1 MEPLPQGG
9 GREPGGGGRVSARAL
24 GPGSPL
30 PAAAHSPGPGSRGD
44 IPIPIP
50 NPSPSPRA
58 DSPIP
63 NPNPNP
69 SPSPR
74 ADSPIPSPRVDS
86 PVPIPIPIP
95 NPSPKAD
102 SPSPNPNPN
111 PNPRARADSVFPNP
125 GTKAESPIP
134 SAGAEGL
141 YLGASADSVDPD
153 VLEERQRCSSGKRKI
168 SLSGL
173 PCVKKHKAVNGCNG
187 VRDKTAFTPLSH
199 FTEMH
204 LLSDYRFL
212 EDTGRLT
219 DIANRDHTVHRPSTN
234 KFLNIMKNRALKHN
248 INLKLLP
255 IGFTKRRENST
266 YFNKKEQMF
275 YWHVKLRFPHSHTE
289 YTEKRVP
296 SIKTLQEVLRKYV
309 DPVEADP
316 VIRQKLKVYTMVS
329 LSELRILMKVEN
341 RKHNSVRY
349 YELNSTQSLIE
360 NLSHKTVIEY
370 PTLHVVLKMNSPEY
384 RLLSDVDSN
393 EDAQNS
399 TDLSSE
405 SSLEEGEIKDNSET
419 NLTLNSHCNRE
430 DLPV

>member
-1 MEPLPQGG
+1 MGW
-9 GREPGGGGRVSARAL
+9 GGGGGERE
-24 GPGSPL
+24 GGGS
-30 PAAAHSPGPGSRGD
+30 GRGKE
-44 IPIPIP
+44 
-50 NPSPSPRA
+50 R
-58 DSPIP
+58 
-63 NPNPNP
+63 
-69 SPSPR
+69 
-74 ADSPIPSPRVDS
+74 
-86 PVPIPIPIP
+86 
-95 NPSPKAD
+95 
-102 SPSPNPNPN
+102 
-111 PNPRARADSVFPNP
+111 

-168 SLSGL
+168 SLSGCETCGGAEAKYRCPRCLAYSCSL

-289 YTEKRVP
+289 YTEKR
-296 SIKTLQEVLRKYV
+296 
-309 DPVEADP
+309 
-316 VIRQKLKVYTMVS
+316 
-329 LSELRILMKVEN
+329 
-341 RKHNSVRY
+341 Y